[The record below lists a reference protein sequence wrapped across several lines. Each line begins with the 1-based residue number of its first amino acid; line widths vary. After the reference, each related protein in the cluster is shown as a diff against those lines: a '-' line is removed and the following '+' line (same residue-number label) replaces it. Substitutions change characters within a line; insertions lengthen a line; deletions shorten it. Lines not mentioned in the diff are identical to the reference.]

1 MGIDMDS
8 RIPIIGVMA
17 NRVQEVR
24 EAKGLRREDVASRA
38 GITVQ
43 TVYTMETG
51 RNQPRLDIAQR
62 VARALG
68 TTLDDLFP
76 MDGAA

>member
-1 MGIDMDS
+1 MQ
-8 RIPIIGVMA
+8 

-24 EAKGLRREDVASRA
+24 EARGLRREDVASMA

-51 RNQPRLDIAQR
+51 RNQPRLDIAQK
-62 VARALG
+62 VARALDS
-68 TTLDDLFP
+68 TLDELFP
-76 MDGAA
+76 MEATR